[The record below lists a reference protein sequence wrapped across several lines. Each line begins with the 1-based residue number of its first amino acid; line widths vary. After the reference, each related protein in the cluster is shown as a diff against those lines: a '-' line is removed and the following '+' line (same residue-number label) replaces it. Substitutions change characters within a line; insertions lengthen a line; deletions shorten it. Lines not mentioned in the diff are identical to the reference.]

1 MIFPLR
7 LQVSFIPFLCKERFD
22 RHNLSATFSSD
33 SDVKLDFAIVTSLTK
48 SCIVECPVNNG
59 HE

>member
-7 LQVSFIPFLCKERFD
+7 LKVSFIPFLYKERFD

-33 SDVKLDFAIVTSLTK
+33 SDVKLDFAIVTSLK
-48 SCIVECPVNNG
+48 FYKKLHCRMPSE
-59 HE
+59 